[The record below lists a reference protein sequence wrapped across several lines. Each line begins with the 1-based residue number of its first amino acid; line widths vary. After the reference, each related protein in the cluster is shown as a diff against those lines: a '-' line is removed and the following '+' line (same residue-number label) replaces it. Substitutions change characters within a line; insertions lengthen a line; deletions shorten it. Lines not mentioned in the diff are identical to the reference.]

1 MSGSVRAKRAVG
13 LLVLAIA
20 ALLALTAAL
29 GTPEADAK
37 KKKKINTVTCNTT
50 DTFCSGT
57 DGRDRLVGTGIRD
70 TMLGE
75 GGADIYRGNGGND
88 SLLDFSPTS
97 SDTYTGYA
105 ANSAGFGADF
115 INDGGG
121 SSDLLDLGSLKML
134 DDVALIRRDVS
145 GTDDDDLFLDGPG
158 GNDVTVTDH
167 FGQGRI
173 EKIKFA
179 NGTITGAQVESLARE
194 ATPEEQTVIEEH
206 FDEEKLGERLPEEE
220 RASQDEK
227 HATVTPEKE

>member
-1 MSGSVRAKRAVG
+1 MNESVRAIKLVG
-13 LLVLAIA
+13 LLVLALA
-20 ALLALTAAL
+20 ALLALSAAL
-29 GTPEADAK
+29 GAPEAKAK

-57 DGRDRLVGTGIRD
+57 DGRDRLVGTNIRD

-105 ANSAGFGADF
+105 ANPTGFGSDS

-121 SSDLLDLGSLKML
+121 GSDFLDLGSLKAL

-145 GTDDDDLFLDGPG
+145 GTDEDDLLLDGPG
-158 GNDVTVTDH
+158 ENDVSVTDH

-173 EKIKFA
+173 EKIQFA
-179 NGTITGAQVESLARE
+179 NATVTGSQTESFARE
-194 ATPEEQTVIEEH
+194 AIPEEQAAIEER
-206 FDEEKLGERLPEEE
+206 FDEERPTE
-220 RASQDEK
+220 Q
-227 HATVTPEKE
+227 